1 MRTFLQRFL
10 EVTWR
15 PDAFFERIREE
26 RSWKMPL
33 VHLLVL
39 AGWLSVGS
47 VIAWGLGVA
56 GDTPL
61 NSALGAQMDV
71 YPYWRDTLRPEYGL
85 LSYPMAA
92 LLIIVEMLVITALY
106 TPLIFLV
113 FRYLG
118 GAKES
123 GGLLRAF
130 QGFVYGLTPAVFGG
144 FLPVLGLIT
153 GVYTTILQL
162 QRGPSI
168 TLRNRTLAAYLPFI
182 AVMAYAIARYWQ
194 GSLL

>member
-1 MRTFLQRFL
+1 MRHLGRRFF
-10 EVTWR
+10 EVTWQ
-15 PDAFFERIREE
+15 PDTFFERVREE
-26 RSWKMPL
+26 RSWKKPL
-33 VHLLVL
+33 IHLLILV
-39 AGWLSVGS
+39 GWLSIGS
-47 VIAWGLGVA
+47 VVAWGLGVD
-56 GDTPL
+56 GGTPL

-71 YPYWRDTLRPEYGL
+71 YPYWRDTLHPAHGR
-85 LSYPMAA
+85 LSYLMAA
-92 LLIIVEMLVITALY
+92 ALIALEMLVITAIY
-106 TPLIFLV
+106 TPLLFLV

-118 GAKES
+118 GAQER

-168 TLRNRTLAAYLPFI
+168 TLRNRTLVAYLPFI